1 MDPLEQVKKLR
12 EEYERSLDAA
22 ESRRTAYHQAVLD
35 LYESGRPL
43 REIAKELGLS
53 HQRVH
58 QIVSGEPPRRRNLS
72 RTTGGVGA
80 LLILVA
86 ATFGALRLAHAP
98 PFVPTVQVPG
108 VITMR
113 DYQAVG
119 LVVQRGLNARV
130 IWRRK
135 NIGLGLVQHVY
146 DESPAPGGRLTK
158 GSTVTLYV
166 EVPANHWHCAGP
178 NGKTCPT
185 TYFYKALS

>member
-22 ESRRTAYHQAVLD
+22 ESRRVAYHEAVLD
-35 LYESGRPL
+35 LYRSGTPL
-43 REIAKELGLS
+43 REIATGLGLS

-58 QIVSGEPPRRRNLS
+58 QIVSGEPPRRRNLGKAA
-72 RTTGGVGA
+72 GGIAGV
-80 LLILVA
+80 LVLIA
-86 ATFGALRLAHAP
+86 ATFGALRLAHEP
-98 PFVPTVQVPG
+98 LFVPTAQIPA

-119 LVVQRGLNARV
+119 RVVQRGLNARV

-135 NIGLGLVQHVY
+135 LIGLRIVQHVY
-146 DESPAPGGRLTK
+146 AQSPAPGKRVTK
-158 GSTVTLYV
+158 GSTVILYV
-166 EVPANHWHCAGP
+166 EIPAKHWRCAEP
-178 NGKTCPT
+178 NNKPCPT